1 MAQKHDRPTTLPHQ
15 HDHRSCMS
23 GVEARADAGFAT
35 RGMKMTPL
43 RRQVL
48 ATIAASHDA
57 VGAYEIVERM
67 ARKGGRRLAPIS
79 VYRIIDSLMDIG
91 VVHKL
96 ESRQAYYACHGD
108 HEAGRQVALI
118 CRACAHVAEIDG
130 KSILATIKGQAGRC
144 GFRAES
150 VLVEVL
156 GLCRRCE
163 QALPSHKGG
172 TSAS

>member
-1 MAQKHDRPTTLPHQ
+1 MGQRSVRVCNEKIRPAHNEIEVPERLTTLSMAQKHDRLTAQPHQ

-23 GVEARADAGFAT
+23 GVEARADAGFTA

-48 ATIAASHDA
+48 ATIASSHDA
-57 VGAYEIVERM
+57 VGAYEVVERI
-67 ARKGGRRLAPIS
+67 AKKGGRRLAPVS

-108 HEAGRQVALI
+108 H
-118 CRACAHVAEIDG
+118 AEPARMSP
-130 KSILATIKGQAGRC
+130 KLTAK
-144 GFRAES
+144 
-150 VLVEVL
+150 
-156 GLCRRCE
+156 
-163 QALPSHKGG
+163 
-172 TSAS
+172 TS

>member
-1 MAQKHDRPTTLPHQ
+1 MTQKHDHKN
-15 HDHRSCMS
+15 CMS
-23 GVEARADAGFAT
+23 GVEARADAGFTA

-48 ATIAASHDA
+48 ATIASSHDA
-57 VGAYEIVERM
+57 VGAYEVVERI
-67 ARKGGRRLAPIS
+67 AKKDGRRLAPVS

-108 HEAGRQVALI
+108 HALGRQVALV
-118 CRACAHVAEIDG
+118 CRTCAHVAEIDG
-130 KSILATIKGQAGRC
+130 RSVLASIKSQASRR

-156 GLCRRCE
+156 GLCRSCDE
-163 QALPSHKGG
+163 APQKQNAKLPVAK
-172 TSAS
+172 

>member
-1 MAQKHDRPTTLPHQ
+1 MAQKHDHKN
-15 HDHRSCMS
+15 CMS
-23 GVEARADAGFAT
+23 GVEARADAGFTA

-48 ATIAASHDA
+48 ATIASSHDA
-57 VGAYEIVERM
+57 VGAYEVVERI
-67 ARKGGRRLAPIS
+67 AKKDGRRLAPVS

-108 HEAGRQVALI
+108 HALGRQVALV
-118 CRACAHVAEIDG
+118 CRICAHVAEIDG
-130 KSILATIKGQAGRC
+130 QEVLAGITSQASRRS
-144 GFRAES
+144 FRAES

-156 GLCRRCE
+156 GLCRNCDR
-163 QALPSHKGG
+163 APSK
-172 TSAS
+172 